1 MKKNLFFKILVNV
14 ITTSRLLFSFF
25 LLPLIPKL
33 DKYIFLFIIIF
44 LFLTDFIDGIIAR
57 TFQVQTLYGSTMDT
71 IADKALSIILII
83 PLLNIKSIWLIL
95 LGEITISAINTWG
108 RLKRKSTKSSLS
120 GKIKMWFL
128 AITIILGYL
137 HYYQVIN
144 LQLVI
149 PFSIITNIIQLYVI
163 IYYIQ
168 YLKKQQQTQKSMPKN
183 KQNLWHV
190 LFNTE
195 YYLKHN

>member
-1 MKKNLFFKILVNV
+1 MKKKFFFKILVNL

-33 DKYIFLFIIIF
+33 DKYMFLFIIIF

-71 IADKALSIILII
+71 IADKTLSIVLII

-95 LGEITISAINTWG
+95 LGEITISAINTLG

-137 HYYQVIN
+137 HYYQIIN

-149 PFSIITNIIQLYVI
+149 PFSIITNVIQTYVI
-163 IYYIQ
+163 IYYIN
-168 YLKKQQQTQKSMPKN
+168 YLKKQKQLKKKHVKKQTKLM
-183 KQNLWHV
+183 V
-190 LFNTE
+190 CTI
-195 YYLKHN
+195 